1 MYLNVSSV
9 CLWKNVKILFRLLFI
24 FCLALIIPNKS
35 YFKNL
40 AFNKNTNLDIN
51 GMVYRI
57 NRYALM
63 KVH

>member
-1 MYLNVSSV
+1 MSAAFA
-9 CLWKNVKILFRLLFI
+9 CGKNVEIPFLDYYLF

-51 GMVYRI
+51 GMV
-57 NRYALM
+57 
-63 KVH
+63 

>member
-1 MYLNVSSV
+1 MTVAFA
-9 CLWKNVKILFRLLFI
+9 CRKNVEISSLGYYLF

-35 YFKNL
+35 YFKKL

-51 GMVYRI
+51 GMVQRI

-63 KVH
+63 EVN

>member
-1 MYLNVSSV
+1 MSV
-9 CLWKNVKILFRLLFI
+9 AFACGKMLKYFFRLLFI

-51 GMVYRI
+51 GMVQRI

-63 KVH
+63 EVH

>member
-1 MYLNVSSV
+1 MSAAFA
-9 CLWKNVKILFRLLFI
+9 CGKNVEIPFLDYYLF

-51 GMVYRI
+51 GMVQRI

-63 KVH
+63 EVH